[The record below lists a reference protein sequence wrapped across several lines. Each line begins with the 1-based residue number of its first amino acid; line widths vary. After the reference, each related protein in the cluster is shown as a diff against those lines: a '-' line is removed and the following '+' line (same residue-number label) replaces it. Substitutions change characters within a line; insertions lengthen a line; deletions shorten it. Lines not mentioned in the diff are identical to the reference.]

1 MRWSDKGLVISVK
14 KYGENSL
21 ILHLLTK
28 DHGVHAGLVKY
39 ISTKKSGHIYELGNI
54 LSVEW
59 TGRLEEQLGFYKS
72 ELEKSYLYSIINNSL
87 KLDALNTICPMLST
101 FLPERQVNSKLYQET
116 IEIIAHLNNNNNDM
130 TWISRYI
137 QWELLLLSELGY
149 GLDLSRCAVTGE
161 IESLKYVSPKSG
173 RSVSELGAGKWAK
186 KLLILPKFLQK
197 YNTIAMDNEE
207 LNSGI
212 KLTTFF
218 LNRYA
223 VSIGLKLPESRD
235 RFTNKLKKI
244 KFNIE

>member
-21 ILHLLTK
+21 ILHLFTK
-28 DHGVHAGLVKY
+28 EHGVHAGLVKY
-39 ISTKKSGHIYELGNI
+39 SSTKKNGYIYELGNI

-59 TGRLEEQLGFYKS
+59 SGRLEEQLGFYKS

-87 KLDALNTICPMLST
+87 KLDALNSICSMLNI
-101 FLPERQVNSKLYQET
+101 FLAERQVNSILYQQS
-116 IEIIAHLNNNNNDM
+116 IDIIQYLNDDEM
-130 TWISRYI
+130 TWLSRYI

-149 GLDLSRCAVTGE
+149 GLDLSQCAVTGE
-161 IESLKYVSPKSG
+161 IKNLKYVSPKTG
-173 RSVSELGAGKWAK
+173 RAVSALGAGKWTN

-197 YNTIAMDNEE
+197 LNSNAIDNDE
-207 LNSGI
+207 LNYGV

-223 VSIGLKLPESRD
+223 ASIGLKLPESRD

-244 KFNIE
+244 KFNIV

>member
-21 ILHLLTK
+21 ILHLFTK
-28 DHGVHAGLVKY
+28 EHGVHAGLVKY
-39 ISTKKSGHIYELGNI
+39 SSTKKNGYIYELGNI

-59 TGRLEEQLGFYKS
+59 SGRLEEQLGFYKS

-87 KLDALNTICPMLST
+87 KLDALNSICSMLNI
-101 FLPERQVNSKLYQET
+101 FLAERQVNSTLYQQS
-116 IEIIAHLNNNNNDM
+116 IDIIQYLNDDEM
-130 TWISRYI
+130 TWLSRYI

-149 GLDLSRCAVTGE
+149 GLDLSQCAVTGE
-161 IESLKYVSPKSG
+161 IKNLKYVSPKTG
-173 RSVSELGAGKWAK
+173 RAVSALGAGKWAN

-197 YNTIAMDNEE
+197 LNSNAIDNDE
-207 LNSGI
+207 LNYGV

-223 VSIGLKLPESRD
+223 ASIGLKLPESRD

-244 KFNIE
+244 KFNIV

>member
-72 ELEKSYLYSIINNSL
+72 ELEKSYLYNIINNSL
-87 KLDALNTICPMLST
+87 KLDALNSICSMLSM
-101 FLPERQVNSKLYQET
+101 FLPERQVNSKLYKET
-116 IEIIAHLNNNNNDM
+116 IEIIKYLNNNDM
-130 TWISRYI
+130 TWVSRYV

-149 GLDLSRCAVTGE
+149 GLDLSQCAVTGE
-161 IESLKYVSPKSG
+161 IKNLKYVSPKSG
-173 RSVSELGAGKWAK
+173 RAVSELGAGIWVK
-186 KLLILPKFLQK
+186 KLLILPRFLQK
-197 YNTIAMDNEE
+197 FNTNAIDNDE
-207 LNSGI
+207 LNYGV

-223 VSIGLKLPESRD
+223 ASIGLKLPESRD

>member
-1 MRWSDKGLVISVK
+1 MRWGDKGLVVSVK

-21 ILHLLTK
+21 ILHLFTK

-39 ISTKKSGHIYELGNI
+39 STTKKNGYIYELGNI

-72 ELEKSYLYSIINNSL
+72 ELEKSYLYNIINNSL
-87 KLDALNTICPMLST
+87 KLDALNSICSMLSI
-101 FLPERQVNSKLYQET
+101 FLPERQVNSKLYKET
-116 IEIIAHLNNNNNDM
+116 IEIIKYLNNNNM
-130 TWISRYI
+130 TWVSRYA

-149 GLDLSRCAVTGE
+149 GLDLSQCAVTSE
-161 IESLKYVSPKSG
+161 IENLKYVSPKSG
-173 RSVSELGAGKWAK
+173 RAVSELGAGIWVK

-197 YNTIAMDNEE
+197 FNTNAVDNDE
-207 LNSGI
+207 LNYGI

-218 LNRYA
+218 LNRYV

-235 RFTNKLKKI
+235 RFTNKLKKLKI
-244 KFNIE
+244 